1 MAKRRG
7 NGEGSLRKRSD
18 GRWEGRYTAGMDP
31 NTGKPI
37 SRNVLGKTQAET
49 REKLKAAIQQAE
61 QVDVTQ
67 YEKYTVG
74 QWANVWFETYAKPN
88 IRESTALYYQNY
100 IENHIVPNIGKILLR
115 KLTTLDLQKFYNKM
129 KTSGRVQRYKNM
141 ENKGLSNK
149 TVRGVHTMLHGC
161 LEQAVQNRILPYN
174 PSNACKI
181 PKKEK
186 KEMYVIP
193 PEKIGAYLHEA
204 QAYGVL
210 PIFYLELSSGLR
222 RGELLALLW
231 SDVDIEKHTVSVTKT
246 VNRTSGELKVQPP
259 KTPKS
264 IRTVA
269 IPEQT
274 VAILIGEHE
283 AHPDNP
289 YLFPSPKTGTMY
301 DPSTIR
307 RIHKKLLQR
316 AGIEEN
322 VRFHDL
328 RRTFTTLMIQNG
340 ADPKTLSA
348 MLGHYSAAFTLDVYG
363 NVTDTMQEHAAEKMG
378 AFMETVI

>member
-1 MAKRRG
+1 M
-7 NGEGSLRKRSD
+7 
-18 GRWEGRYTAGMDP
+18 
-31 NTGKPI
+31 
-37 SRNVLGKTQAET
+37 
-49 REKLKAAIQQAE
+49 
-61 QVDVTQ
+61 DVTQ

-74 QWANVWFETYAKPN
+74 QWANIWFETYAKPN

-100 IENHIVPNIGKILLR
+100 IENHIVPNIGKIPLK
-115 KLTTLDLQKFYNKM
+115 KLTTLDMQKFYNKM

-269 IPEQT
+269 IPEQA
-274 VAILIGEHE
+274 VAILIGEHAE
-283 AHPDNP
+283 RPDNP
-289 YLFPSPKTGTMY
+289 YLFPSPKTGTMHA
-301 DPSTIR
+301 PSTIR

-348 MLGHYSAAFTLDVYG
+348 MLGHYSAAFTLDVYS
-363 NVTDTMQEHAAEKMG
+363 NVTNTMQESAAEKIG
-378 AFMETVI
+378 AFMEKVI

>member
-7 NGEGSLRKRSD
+7 NGEGSIRKRSD
-18 GRWEGRYTAGMDP
+18 GRWEGRYTAGTDP
-31 NTGKPI
+31 DTGKPI

-49 REKLKAAIQQAE
+49 REKLKEALKQAE

-67 YEKYTVG
+67 YERYTVG

-100 IENHIVPNIGKILLR
+100 IEHHILPNIGKILLR

-129 KTSGRVQRYKNM
+129 KTSGRVQRHKNM

-193 PEKIGAYLHEA
+193 SEKIGAYLHEA

-231 SDVDIEKHTVSVTKT
+231 TDIDVEKRTVSVTKT
-246 VNRTSGELKVQPP
+246 VNRMSGELKVQPP

-269 IPEQT
+269 IPEQAVT
-274 VAILIGEHE
+274 ILIGEHE
-283 AHPDNP
+283 EHPDNP

-348 MLGHYSAAFTLDVYG
+348 MLGHYSAAFTLDVYS

-378 AFMETVI
+378 AFMGTVI

>member
-18 GRWEGRYTAGMDP
+18 GRWEGRYTAGTDP
-31 NTGKPI
+31 DTGKPI

-100 IENHIVPNIGKILLR
+100 IDNHIVSNIGKILLR

-193 PEKIGAYLHEA
+193 PEKVGAYLHEA
-204 QAYGVL
+204 QAYGVGNG
-210 PIFYLELSSGLR
+210 FQA
-222 RGELLALLW
+222 LA
-231 SDVDIEKHTVSVTKT
+231 
-246 VNRTSGELKVQPP
+246 Q
-259 KTPKS
+259 
-264 IRTVA
+264 
-269 IPEQT
+269 Q
-274 VAILIGEHE
+274 
-283 AHPDNP
+283 
-289 YLFPSPKTGTMY
+289 
-301 DPSTIR
+301 
-307 RIHKKLLQR
+307 
-316 AGIEEN
+316 GI
-322 VRFHDL
+322 
-328 RRTFTTLMIQNG
+328 
-340 ADPKTLSA
+340 
-348 MLGHYSAAFTLDVYG
+348 
-363 NVTDTMQEHAAEKMG
+363 
-378 AFMETVI
+378 